1 MNVKLTLKM
10 TGMIFSK
17 LKLFIVDLL
26 MMGLA
31 GAPLGFTIYRRFVN
45 PSKTPRSLFENTTED
60 QGLLYLWLFTIFLV
74 LWIYYCWRLWF
85 YREKDVNIAE
95 DKDKAGFFKRK
106 FALLRF
112 YIDEGTDKLY
122 NVSTYISPN
131 YGDLLNILSNWLHN
145 NTQYVHHLVITL
157 VCIPKIVVAIFFIV
171 DVLYFKRF
179 EYFYLSLYLLLLP
192 LIYRLLTYLLQK
204 FYDQNYP
211 RFEEILIIK
220 ELGTDADGIIRKL
233 YDFRDET
240 LRAEYDLLHYL
251 INVFDPI
258 DRLIIYLKALRI
270 LKDRYG
276 LYTNIFVYSMYSI
289 GWGCLAYSYF
299 FLS

>member
-1 MNVKLTLKM
+1 M
-10 TGMIFSK
+10 TTI
-17 LKLFIVDLL
+17 LHRIRFILMDLL
-26 MMGLA
+26 LMGLA
-31 GAPLGFTIYRRFVN
+31 GAPLGLAIYRRFMN
-45 PSKTPRSLFENTTED
+45 PSKTPRSLFESTTED

-85 YREKDVNIAE
+85 YKKKDVNIAE

-112 YIDEGTDKLY
+112 YIDEGTEKLY
-122 NVSTYISPN
+122 GLSHYILPN
-131 YGDLLNILSNWLHN
+131 YGDLLNILCHWLHN

-171 DVLYFKRF
+171 DVLYFKKF

-192 LIYRLLTYLLQK
+192 LIYRLVTYLLAK
-204 FYDQNYP
+204 YYEFNYP
-211 RFEEILIIK
+211 KFEKILIIK
-220 ELGTDADGIIRKL
+220 ELGTDAYGNIVNSF
-233 YDFRDET
+233 DFKDEN
-240 LRAEYDLLHYL
+240 LRAEYDLEAYL
-251 INVFDPI
+251 INVFEPI
-258 DRLIIYLKALRI
+258 ENLTLYLEALRR

-299 FLS
+299 FLGL

>member
-95 DKDKAGFFKRK
+95 LDF
-106 FALLRF
+106 
-112 YIDEGTDKLY
+112 
-122 NVSTYISPN
+122 
-131 YGDLLNILSNWLHN
+131 LNGSSRYYDSIL
-145 NTQYVHHLVITL
+145 T
-157 VCIPKIVVAIFFIV
+157 
-171 DVLYFKRF
+171 
-179 EYFYLSLYLLLLP
+179 
-192 LIYRLLTYLLQK
+192 
-204 FYDQNYP
+204 
-211 RFEEILIIK
+211 
-220 ELGTDADGIIRKL
+220 
-233 YDFRDET
+233 
-240 LRAEYDLLHYL
+240 
-251 INVFDPI
+251 
-258 DRLIIYLKALRI
+258 KALTSFI
-270 LKDRYG
+270 
-276 LYTNIFVYSMYSI
+276 M
-289 GWGCLAYSYF
+289 
-299 FLS
+299 